1 MREAAIALAKVRTN
15 TYIIFFLQLLTLG
28 RGLLEDV
35 FGISNTKALYGL
47 VAILTIEALICTL
60 HIVKFVS
67 EIPPKEKNI
76 KPMTMY
82 AARIRYILLLDMIL
96 MIVLVIVHSQF
107 GIAPVVTGIILLTI
121 LLDYWILKYL
131 TILQRNR
138 Y

>member
-28 RGLLEDV
+28 RGILEDV
-35 FGISNTKALYGL
+35 FGISNTRALYGM

-60 HIVKFVS
+60 HLVKFVS

-82 AARIRYILLLDMIL
+82 AARIRYILLFDMIL
-96 MIVLVIVHSQF
+96 MIVLVIVHSEF

>member
-1 MREAAIALAKVRTN
+1 MRDAAIALAKVRTN

-28 RGLLEDV
+28 RGILEDV
-35 FGISNTKALYGL
+35 FGISNTRALYGM

-60 HIVKFVS
+60 HLVKFVS

-82 AARIRYILLLDMIL
+82 AARIRYIFLLDMVL
-96 MIVLVIVHSQF
+96 MIAVVIIRSQF
-107 GIAPVVTGIILLTI
+107 EMAVAENILLVCTV